1 MHPSKVHFFYVKN
14 RERRRRVLKE
24 KLMLLIKI
32 QECDSQL
39 VKLSAKKKTLPE
51 DIEKLTRDFGAFEE
65 GIKANKTK
73 YDELKARHS
82 ESESKIKKINEGI
95 VKTKE
100 RMLEV
105 KNNKEYQ
112 AMLKEI
118 ETAETS
124 RGEVETGI
132 ISILDELDKL
142 SVLVKKD
149 DDVLKERK
157 TQYEQEK
164 KTVEDELNAVD
175 SDAADWE
182 QKRNE
187 LQKNIPEDLMVRYEK
202 VKKRNRGIGV
212 TSVWKSVCNGCHMN
226 IPPQLYNE
234 VQRSEELFSCPN
246 CNRIIYFQDMEKPA

>member
-1 MHPSKVHFFYVKN
+1 
-14 RERRRRVLKE
+14 LKE

-51 DIEKLTRDFGAFEE
+51 DIEKLNQEFNSFEE
-65 GIKANKTK
+65 EIKKNKVK
-73 YDELKARHS
+73 YDELKSRHV
-82 ESESKIKKINEGI
+82 ENENKIKKINEGI

-118 ETAETS
+118 ETAESS
-124 RGEVETGI
+124 RSEVETSI
-132 ISILDELDKL
+132 ISLLEELDKL
-142 SVLVKKD
+142 AVLVKKD
-149 DDVLKERK
+149 EEILKQNRNK
-157 TQYEQEK
+157 FEQEK
-164 KTVEDELNAVD
+164 KAMEDDLNAVD
-175 SDAADWE
+175 ADVVSLE
-182 QKRNE
+182 QQRID
-187 LQKNIPEDLMVRYEK
+187 LQKNVPEELLAKYEK
-202 VKKRNRGIGV
+202 LKKRNKGVGI

>member
-1 MHPSKVHFFYVKN
+1 M
-14 RERRRRVLKE
+14 KE
-24 KLMLLIKI
+24 KLWLLIKI

-51 DIEKLTRDFGAFEE
+51 DIKKLSAGFGSFEE
-65 GIKANKTK
+65 EIKTNKNK
-73 YDELKARHS
+73 YDELKARHT
-82 ESESKIKKINEGI
+82 ENESKVKKINEGI

-118 ETAETS
+118 ETAEKS
-124 RGEVETGI
+124 RGEVETAI
-132 ISILDELDKL
+132 IAILDELDKL

-149 DDVLKERK
+149 DEILKEKRA
-157 TQYEQEK
+157 TYDQEK
-164 KTVEDELNAVD
+164 KTIEDELNAVD
-175 SDAADWE
+175 SDAASWE
-182 QKRNE
+182 QQRAE
-187 LQKNIPEDLMVRYEK
+187 LQKKIPDDLLSRYER
-202 VKKRNRGIGV
+202 VRKRNRGIGV
-212 TSVWKSVCNGCHMN
+212 TSVWKSVCSGCHMN

-246 CNRIIYFQDMEKPA
+246 CNRIIYFQDMEKPV